1 MPFLPISHRFVIENW
16 WFYFKHEHLFF
27 FYWNLEVSFQSIPF
41 QGIDRSNNEED
52 TKCFDICSTNS
63 ASFLTYDDDWFH
75 FFPSSFG
82 REYFPLGPFAMAI
95 GWKVKRY
102 FAASISRI
110 YQIVGLFCWHRWW
123 CHCVIATAT
132 ATATAAEIYPWSFKW
147 KKFEMN
153 YTKQTM
159 LESKNA
165 EMLWKVLSLENFAES
180 ISIDCESFIVEYY
193 NKFIWKYRNEWLGS
207 CLTNFLELIR
217 P

>member
-1 MPFLPISHRFVIENW
+1 MVLFQAWTSFFSTEILRFPFSPFHFKGLTGRIMKRILNALIYVPQIQLRFW
-16 WFYFKHEHLFF
+16 HMTM
-27 FYWNLEVSFQSIPF
+27 
-41 QGIDRSNNEED
+41 ID
-52 TKCFDICSTNS
+52 FI
-63 ASFLTYDDDWFH
+63 F

-123 CHCVIATAT
+123 CHWAIATSTAT

>member
-27 FYWNLEVSFQSIPF
+27 STEILRFPF
-41 QGIDRSNNEED
+41 SPFHFKGLTGRIMKRILNALIYVPQIQLRFWHMTMID
-52 TKCFDICSTNS
+52 II
-63 ASFLTYDDDWFH
+63 

-123 CHCVIATAT
+123 CHWASYSYSYC
-132 ATATAAEIYPWSFKW
+132 YCCWNLSM
-147 KKFEMN
+147 KF
-153 YTKQTM
+153 
-159 LESKNA
+159 
-165 EMLWKVLSLENFAES
+165 
-180 ISIDCESFIVEYY
+180 
-193 NKFIWKYRNEWLGS
+193 
-207 CLTNFLELIR
+207 
-217 P
+217 